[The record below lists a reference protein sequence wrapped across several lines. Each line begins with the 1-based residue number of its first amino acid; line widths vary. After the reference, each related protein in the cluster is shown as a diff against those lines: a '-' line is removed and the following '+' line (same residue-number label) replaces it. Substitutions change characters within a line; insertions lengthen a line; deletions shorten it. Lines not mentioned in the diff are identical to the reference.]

1 MDTTKSIIRQVD
13 VTIGIRIA
21 RFLAVHLQD
30 LLGQWDVCVMSVLLI
45 LISHL
50 VTEENQVVLLGRR
63 LSCLLLLE
71 KITPVLRAVV
81 GYHVGVQTAML
92 DVGLLVLLS
101 AVPKSFQEGSEGAI
115 IYTSV
120 VYVFVGMVGDSPPV
134 WMAPLSLAAIV
145 WASRQEPGSHLWGQ
159 FLMIVGIVCTSNLT
173 TIIAN
178 DTQGLQPDAMLLKM
192 CVELV
197 MLGGALQMSVAES
210 TYDFLLYNMASTIEP
225 VVRGEVVPAFML
237 LLFLER
243 FLGWGVWVTRVV
255 LLVFVGLV
263 VDIVLTYIAGL
274 AATDTILTLKVS
286 ALVLQFLLHE
296 IGIVL
301 IR

>member
-1 MDTTKSIIRQVD
+1 
-13 VTIGIRIA
+13 
-21 RFLAVHLQD
+21 
-30 LLGQWDVCVMSVLLI
+30 
-45 LISHL
+45 
-50 VTEENQVVLLGRR
+50 
-63 LSCLLLLE
+63 
-71 KITPVLRAVV
+71 
-81 GYHVGVQTAML
+81 
-92 DVGLLVLLS
+92 
-101 AVPKSFQEGSEGAI
+101 
-115 IYTSV
+115 
-120 VYVFVGMVGDSPPV
+120 MVGDSPPV
-134 WMAPLSLAAIV
+134 WMAPLSLVAIV

-210 TYDFLLYNMASTIEP
+210 TYDFLLYNMASTREP